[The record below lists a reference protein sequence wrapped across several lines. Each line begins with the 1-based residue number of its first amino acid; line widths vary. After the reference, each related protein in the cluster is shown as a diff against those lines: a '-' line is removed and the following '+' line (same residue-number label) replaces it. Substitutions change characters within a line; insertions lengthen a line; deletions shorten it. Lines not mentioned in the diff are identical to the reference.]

1 MSNPINTQYFQPFQP
16 HNPMTMHSYQPTQMQ
31 NEIPL
36 PYYLQQH
43 EITKNQLSN
52 FSQMPNAAE
61 SLQMTMNPYLMGG
74 SSTTSNKPLMVFTGT
89 DPEYSVED
97 YLNAVTANL
106 ILNIGPEPINTP
118 LHQNWIHRRTALI
131 QTTLDGAA
139 QKWFSVLPI
148 EIKSDWKRFT
158 QEFSKKFDSE
168 RNKQHQRVLCNEI
181 RRLPNETIKQLAVRI
196 ETLVRKAYS
205 LNTHDYKNTKM
216 TEILMMTLTPQ
227 LRKIAI
233 KKRASHPSSIREPDL
248 DFRKLVDKLE
258 QAEITMKLEE
268 TENLKLQY
276 VNRIETNTTNINNI
290 QESDTDLDEKI
301 TEILNI
307 YEKHPNFKGK
317 PSFKKWCNYCRRYG
331 HSISDCRQK
340 QQDNQNKPQMYKE
353 PNKSFY
359 QYMKKDQNL
368 PNKNVY
374 SNNSSGKPLPNNTN
388 YTRNQSPYNSSYR
401 GRSPERRN
409 TQNSSQN
416 HYNRSNSRNNYS
428 RSNSNATQFVSR
440 SNSQSNPRNK
450 HYSNNQSRNS
460 SYNRN
465 RNYSNNRNRN
475 YSNNRNQNYPNNR
488 SRNNSYNRSNYHRSN
503 NNYQNR
509 SRNNS
514 QNRNSSYNNQ
524 YRNYSQSP
532 HRNNNHYKNSKHRY
546 RSSTPKHQS
555 HINQVQSNEETT
567 SDPPGNDDTG
577 NNELQLNQINCGS
590 SDTESDTE
598 NTITIN
604 MIAVENDYEPI
615 IYEQPFTSRIYENQ
629 LELLH
634 NYYIEPVNTTQ
645 TARETNEINTVS
657 KPIENDKTKC
667 LTQIISIKINKK
679 NNPEKKFGQ
688 YHFS

>member
-1 MSNPINTQYFQPFQP
+1 
-16 HNPMTMHSYQPTQMQ
+16 MQ

-36 PYYLQQH
+36 AYYLQQH

-61 SLQMTMNPYLMGG
+61 SLQITMNPYLMDG
-74 SSTTSNKPLMVFTGT
+74 SSITSNKPLMVFTGT

-106 ILNIGPEPINTP
+106 ILNIGHEPINTP

-148 EIKSDWKRFT
+148 EIKSDCKRFT
-158 QEFSKKFDSE
+158 QEFSKMFDSE
-168 RNKQHQRVLCNEI
+168 RNKQYQRVLCNEI

-233 KKRASHPSSIREPDL
+233 KKRASHPSSNRKPDL

-276 VNRIETNTTNINNI
+276 VNRIETNTTHKNNL
-290 QESDTDLDEKI
+290 QESDTDLIEKI

-307 YEKHPNFKGK
+307 YERNPNFKGK

-331 HSISDCRQK
+331 HSIAEGRQK
-340 QQDNQNKPQMYKE
+340 QQDNQNKPQKHKE

-368 PNKNVY
+368 PNKIIY
-374 SNNSSGKPLPNNTN
+374 SKNSSGKPLPSNSN
-388 YTRNQSPYNSSYR
+388 YSRNQSPYNSSYR
-401 GRSPERRN
+401 GRSPEQRN
-409 TQNSSQN
+409 SRNFSQN
-416 HYNRSNSRNNYS
+416 RHSRSNSQNNQNNYS
-428 RSNSNATQFVSR
+428 RSNSNTTEFVSA
-440 SNSQSNPRNK
+440 SISHSNPRNR
-450 HYSNNQSRNS
+450 HYSNNRSRNS

-465 RNYSNNRNRN
+465 RNYSHSRNRS
-475 YSNNRNQNYPNNR
+475 YSNNRNQNYSNNR

-503 NNYQNR
+503 DNYQKD
-509 SRNNS
+509 
-514 QNRNSSYNNQ
+514 
-524 YRNYSQSP
+524 
-532 HRNNNHYKNSKHRY
+532 HEIIHKIE
-546 RSSTPKHQS
+546 T
-555 HINQVQSNEETT
+555 QVT
-567 SDPPGNDDTG
+567 
-577 NNELQLNQINCGS
+577 II
-590 SDTESDTE
+590 DTEIIPSHHIGVITVIPILNIDTE
-598 NTITIN
+598 VTHQNIK
-604 MIAVENDYEPI
+604 
-615 IYEQPFTSRIYENQ
+615 
-629 LELLH
+629 
-634 NYYIEPVNTTQ
+634 
-645 TARETNEINTVS
+645 ET
-657 KPIENDKTKC
+657 
-667 LTQIISIKINKK
+667 
-679 NNPEKKFGQ
+679 
-688 YHFS
+688 